1 MEFEQAKKRVE
12 ELKPLLR
19 YYNIKY
25 YDDEQVISDHE
36 FDMLMRELKEIEK
49 KYPELITLDSP
60 TQNVGTGNVKK
71 GFEKVTHEVPLQSLQ
86 DVFSFEEVEEFEDKM
101 EKVAQEYNRPL
112 DYVVETK
119 IDGLSSAIEYRNRKI
134 VEGCYS
140 WKWLSRRRCYT

>member
-19 YYNIKY
+19 YYTIKY

-36 FDMLMRELKEIEK
+36 FDMLMRELKEIENQ
-49 KYPELITLDSP
+49 YPELITPDSP
-60 TQNVGTGNVKK
+60 TQNVGTGSVKK

-86 DVFSFEEVEEFEDKM
+86 DVFSFEDVEEFEDKM
-101 EKVAQEYNRPL
+101 EKAAEEYGRPL

-119 IDGLSSAIEYRNRKI
+119 IDGLSSAIEYHNRKI
-134 VEGCYS
+134 MGRCYS
-140 WKWLSRRRCYT
+140 WKWFSGRRCYS